1 METLRCSFCG
11 KTQDQVGK
19 LISSPS
25 DYPRAYI
32 CDECVGVCNS
42 ILEDDQAE
50 APQVSLGKLPKPL
63 EIKEY
68 LDQYVVGQHATK
80 KKLAVAVYNHYKRV
94 QMNRQRSNDVE
105 IAKSNIVLVG
115 PTGTGKT
122 MLAQTLARILDVPFA
137 IVDAT
142 TLTEAGY
149 VGEDVENIILRLL
162 QNADWDVQRC
172 QQGIIY
178 IDEIDKISRK
188 DENPSITRDV
198 SGEGVQQAL
207 LKILEGTIANV
218 PPQGGRKHPHQEF
231 TPVDTTNIL
240 FICGGAFV
248 GLEKIIAQ
256 RLGKKTMGFIDP
268 ASSADVASRTS
279 STPVARDARL
289 LAEMQPQDLVRYGF
303 IPELI
308 GRLPVS
314 AVLDDLDKAA
324 LVQILTKPKNALMRQ
339 YQKLFEFENVKLKF
353 TDDALDAIAQMAL
366 ERKLGARG
374 LRMILEDLMLDL
386 MYYVPSYKKIKE
398 FVVTKEMVLSRNINL
413 GLLEKA
419 G

>member
-42 ILEDDQAE
+42 ILEDDQVE
-50 APQVSLGKLPKPL
+50 ASQVSLGKLPKPL

-80 KKLAVAVYNHYKRV
+80 KKLAVAVYNHYKRI

-105 IAKSNIVLVG
+105 ISKSNIVLVG
-115 PTGTGKT
+115 PTGSGKT
-122 MLAQTLARILDVPFA
+122 LLAQTLARILDVPFA

-162 QNADWDVQRC
+162 QNSDWDVQRC

-248 GLEKIIAQ
+248 GLEKIIGQ
-256 RLGKKTMGFIDP
+256 RLGKKTIGFIEPTDANGKP
-268 ASSADVASRTS
+268 ANAGV
-279 STPVARDARL
+279 PRDTRL
-289 LAEMQPQDLVRYGF
+289 LAEMQPQDLIRYGF

-353 TDDALDAIAQMAL
+353 SEEALDAIAQMAL

-398 FVVTKEMVLSRNINL
+398 FVVTKEMVVSRNINL